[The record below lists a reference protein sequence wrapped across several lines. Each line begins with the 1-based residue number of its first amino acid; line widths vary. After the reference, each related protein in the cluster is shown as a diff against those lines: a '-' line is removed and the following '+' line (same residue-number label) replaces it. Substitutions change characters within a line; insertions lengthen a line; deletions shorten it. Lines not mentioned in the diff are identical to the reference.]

1 MNSIVAAPRL
11 AGLMFLIVP
20 ATLMGGS
27 IVAPLF
33 DPIALPENLSD
44 ALSDASEDAFRIHL
58 SVLLKLASAAG
69 TVVLATMLFATLRS
83 QDANLATLALSFRL
97 VEATILGAAAIC
109 PLLWLLLR
117 QAHSGEG
124 AIDDALYLTL
134 GSLLVRGASWGFT
147 VASTFFSIGSTL
159 FCYLFYKAGSVPK
172 WIAGWGILGSLVLLL
187 GLVLRTINL
196 VDSQTMVLFWL
207 AILFE
212 FVLGFWLLIRGTKRA
227 IQ

>member
-1 MNSIVAAPRL
+1 MNSDVTAPRL
-11 AGLMFLIVP
+11 AGLMFLVVA

-27 IVAPLF
+27 ILAPLF
-33 DPIALPENLSD
+33 DPIAPPENLSD
-44 ALSDASEDAFRIHL
+44 ALVDASEDTFRIHL

-97 VEATILGAAAIC
+97 VEATILSAAAIC

-117 QAHSGEG
+117 QEHAG
-124 AIDDALYLTL
+124 AGALDGALYLAL
-134 GSLLVRGASWGFT
+134 GSLLVRGSSWGFT
-147 VASTFFSIGSTL
+147 VAATFFSIGSTL
-159 FCYLFYKAGSVPK
+159 FCYLFYKAGSIPK
-172 WIAGWGILGSLVLLL
+172 WLSGWGVLGSLVLLS

-196 VDSQTMVLFWL
+196 VDSQTVALFWL
-207 AILFE
+207 PILFE
-212 FVLGFWLLIRGTKRA
+212 IVLGFWLLIKGTKRA